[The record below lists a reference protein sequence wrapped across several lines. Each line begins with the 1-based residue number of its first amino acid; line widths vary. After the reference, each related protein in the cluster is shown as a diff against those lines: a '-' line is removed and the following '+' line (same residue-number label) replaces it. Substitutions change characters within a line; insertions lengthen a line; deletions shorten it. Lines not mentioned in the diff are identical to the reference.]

1 MAFLLFCCFIL
12 FYFIIFSFHNKLRLF
27 SISEETPVPIDR
39 ETPEKY
45 STQLLDSEND
55 EQQMLEDMS
64 NLLITNDEDVDGVE
78 LDDGATINYSN
89 DMSVSKL
96 IDYYEE
102 QQPSASNNLY
112 NFPLYFILEILI

>member
-1 MAFLLFCCFIL
+1 MELWLDFQSNSFLF
-12 FYFIIFSFHNKLRLF
+12 FSQF